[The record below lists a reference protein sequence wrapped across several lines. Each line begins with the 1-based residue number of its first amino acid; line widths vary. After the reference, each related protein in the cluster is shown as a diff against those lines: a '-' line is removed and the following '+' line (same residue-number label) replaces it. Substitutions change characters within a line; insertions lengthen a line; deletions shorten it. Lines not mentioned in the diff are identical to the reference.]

1 MKLIKILMTSLID
14 ALMGIIKCVLILCGI
29 MYLYEYG
36 VLDGIITY
44 VDNIINVFKQ

>member
-14 ALMGIIKCVLILCGI
+14 ALMGIIKWVLRLCGI

-36 VLDGIITY
+36 VLDI
-44 VDNIINVFKQ
+44 VVNHFK

>member
-14 ALMGIIKCVLILCGI
+14 ALMGIIKWVLILCGI

-36 VLDGIITY
+36 VLDI
-44 VDNIINVFKQ
+44 VVNDFK